1 MIANFEGGSV
11 MSKNYYVILGI
22 PSDSSLSDIK
32 SAFRRLAKEF
42 HPDYFGKTES
52 PFPAIQEAYSVLSDP
67 ERRRKYDNSLDTNRV
82 QTERKQ
88 FNKPSR
94 TYGGEVEPL
103 IPEGNRTEPL
113 RRSSVAAF
121 RSLRPESDSLI
132 DRFFHTASERR
143 RYGRNTKR
151 HREFLVTL
159 SEEQVRRGGQLRLH
173 VPSQVR
179 CPECGGSGSMG
190 FYECRRCFGSGT
202 LQGEIPLLLNYP
214 AHIADNHSIRLTL
227 NRYGIADLGITVR
240 FKTEGSSG
248 D

>member
-1 MIANFEGGSV
+1 

-32 SAFRRLAKEF
+32 SAFRRLAKEY
-42 HPDYFGKTES
+42 HPDYFGKSES
-52 PFPAIQEAYSVLSDP
+52 PFSAIQEAYSVLSDP
-67 ERRRKYDNSLDTNRV
+67 EQRRKYDNSLNTNRV
-82 QTERKQ
+82 QNK
-88 FNKPSR
+88 FYKPSR
-94 TYGGEVEPL
+94 TYDSEVEPL
-103 IPEGNRTEPL
+103 IPEGNKNEPL
-113 RRSSVAAF
+113 RRSPNAAF
-121 RSLRPESDSLI
+121 RSPRSVPDSLF

-143 RYGRNTKR
+143 CYGRNAKG

-159 SEEQVRRGGQLRLH
+159 SKEQVRRGGQLRLH
-173 VPSQVR
+173 IPSQVR

-214 AHIADNHSIRLTL
+214 AHIADNHSVQLTL

-240 FKTEGSSG
+240 FKTEESSG